1 LVAVFPAAD
10 WLFSLIPVRFPRLKI
25 VLAESGIGWVA
36 GMIDRLDHISTYH
49 ECYGDWK
56 GTDLSPS
63 EVLRRNFWF
72 CAVDNPSSM
81 KDIPYI
87 GAENVL
93 CEVDYPH
100 ADSSW
105 PYTQRT
111 LQRQVIGLD
120 VDVVEQIAWRN
131 ASELF
136 RHPVPASVLSD
147 PESF

>member
-1 LVAVFPAAD
+1 
-10 WLFSLIPVRFPRLKI
+10 
-25 VLAESGIGWVA
+25 
-36 GMIDRLDHISTYH
+36 
-49 ECYGDWK
+49 
-56 GTDLSPS
+56 
-63 EVLRRNFWF
+63 LRRNFWF
-72 CAVDNPSSM
+72 CALDNPSSM

-111 LQRQVIGLD
+111 LQRQVAGLD
-120 VDVVEQIAWRN
+120 DDVVERIAWKN

>member
-1 LVAVFPAAD
+1 M
-10 WLFSLIPVRFPRLKI
+10 
-25 VLAESGIGWVA
+25 LAESGIGWVA

-56 GTDLSPS
+56 GTDLAPS

-72 CAVDNPSSM
+72 CALDNPSSM

-87 GAENVL
+87 GGENVL

-105 PYTQRT
+105 PHTQRT
-111 LQRQVIGLD
+111 LQRQVAERIVRRAPIGPEIRAQLG
-120 VDVVEQIAWRN
+120 VVIRDAFGQC
-131 ASELF
+131 
-136 RHPVPASVLSD
+136 HH
-147 PESF
+147 